1 MEYIEAT
8 KEHAEQIYR
17 LVQDTIQAIYP
28 KFYPMEVV
36 KFFCNHHSR
45 EQIVGDITNG
55 YVGILLSDNKMVG
68 TGSYKD
74 NHITRVF
81 VAPAFQKQGYGGH
94 IMQCLEDKIALTY
107 SSAYLDASLPSC
119 QFYEGRNYKTV
130 RHEKIEVGNGVFLVY
145 GIMEKQFQHR

>member
-36 KFFCNHHSR
+36 KFFSNHHSMER
-45 EQIVGDITNG
+45 IVRDVVDG
-55 YVGILLSDNKMVG
+55 YVGMLLIDDKLVG

-94 IMQCLEDKIALTY
+94 IMQHLEDKIAMTY
-107 SSAYLDASLPSC
+107 DSVYLDASLSSC

-130 RHEKIEVGNGVFLVY
+130 KHEKIEVGNGVFLVY
-145 GIMEKQFQHR
+145 GIMEKQFRQS